1 MMDGLVVS
9 IRETE
14 GEEGGGGG
22 GRREG
27 GRRESEVW
35 ERRWLSCLFEDE
47 SERQCS
53 EEVRIHK
60 HTQADVCTRSHAPTH
75 THVQTNT
82 HESTDILPPPPPPR
96 LAHTL
101 PHGEVVKG
109 HG

>member
-14 GEEGGGGG
+14 GEGGGGG
-22 GRREG
+22 GRREEG

-75 THVQTNT
+75 THTCKHT
-82 HESTDILPPPPPPR
+82 HEHGYTPPTQ

-101 PHGEVVKG
+101 AHGEVVKG